1 MGYSAQPFAVD
12 LELVRQALG
21 SGDRALLERAKNCR
35 AYSTYRDQMNSD
47 FDERLTDLIVRYV
60 KPEAQRKSFWPS
72 FTRKQH
78 FSLPPEHAYEYGYAL
93 LTICDCLGT
102 FLSPNGDTYYAGE
115 AWKEVNGLFKEKGI
129 RPNLDR
135 MWETEQL
142 FDIPAIAEF
151 PVISHYS
158 KNEIAHLLI
167 EFEKFDIDP
176 AAADKD
182 SPYYDEVQELLY
194 EFRESL
200 RICQNKN
207 VEWVS
212 FLH

>member
-1 MGYSAQPFAVD
+1 
-12 LELVRQALG
+12 
-21 SGDRALLERAKNCR
+21 
-35 AYSTYRDQMNSD
+35 
-47 FDERLTDLIVRYV
+47 
-60 KPEAQRKSFWPS
+60 
-72 FTRKQH
+72 
-78 FSLPPEHAYEYGYAL
+78 
-93 LTICDCLGT
+93 
-102 FLSPNGDTYYAGE
+102 
-115 AWKEVNGLFKEKGI
+115 
-129 RPNLDR
+129 